1 MKKVYMLILSIVVMS
16 CLMSCGTNQTE
27 VSSGVSEINETESS
41 LVTPSTSLI
50 SDEELIN
57 RVLYLLEPFTDP
69 VTWYTA
75 AGDTVLNVSEAGVAP
90 LEDTP
95 EGTKF
100 YRVLRFDSIADM
112 KRATEQVMTK
122 EFAEKIFILSL
133 TNIINFLKE
142 IICFIGTL

>member
-1 MKKVYMLILSIVVMS
+1 M
-16 CLMSCGTNQTE
+16 
-27 VSSGVSEINETESS
+27 
-41 LVTPSTSLI
+41 
-50 SDEELIN
+50 
-57 RVLYLLEPFTDP
+57 
-69 VTWYTA
+69 
-75 AGDTVLNVSEAGVAP
+75 LNVLEAGVAP

-122 EFAEKIFILSL
+122 DFAEKIFILFL